1 MLHLKHP
8 VTRLGL
14 RRSVH
19 SRAFKADEALF
30 PQLAEALAFI
40 KRL

>member
-1 MLHLKHP
+1 MLRLKHP
-8 VTRLGL
+8 VRMRGTR
-14 RRSVH
+14 RCVH
-19 SRAFKADEALF
+19 SREFKLEEGRF